1 MPVKHVCP
9 QCGNVL
15 SLNTPMPS
23 LKCPKCKVPMPP
35 ETMGDAPPVE
45 PAPAEAQ
52 RPLRVARS
60 VNVMTTPPPAQ
71 QQQPQ
76 MRTAQ
81 PAAQQQPQE
90 NQSSQ
95 VEILDRLTAV
105 AEKERELLLEK
116 TRLEIEQQRAEALKQ
131 TDLEAQEII
140 AKANADAAAAVEL
153 KKQEAEKHIKQLEA
167 EARQLLKDKLIAE
180 ENTLRDQSKERILEE
195 VKKIAAE
202 AKNKAKEIVDQ
213 AQEQADK
220 TKEEL
225 EKQKEAARQIALDH
239 AKSIQENAEKEAK
252 ELVEKTK
259 SELAEQ
265 KDKAQKAMD
274 SLKQRTEEL
283 DQRQKKVEELEQ
295 KIQELAK
302 SDGNAEKLAALSAVE
317 MENQKEQV
325 QKDVDELL
333 EKAQKDAD
341 KIKKDAEK
349 AAQQRMA
356 TIEKRAL
363 EARKAVIE
371 DDVKKN
377 QSRLWRLNLEVA
389 LLIII
394 AVAAWNAT
402 TTLVKV
408 LDWCA
413 FAIMLGLIGYAIFE
427 MRTYLAS
434 LKAPVSTP
442 TDLSENPTT
451 NLTPNSRSIKPA
463 ASPKNPTTSIPLMP
477 ASKKQSQ
484 SAPLLK
490 KKQVADKPEDE
501 PTKDEQKQEPTKK
514 EPPKDPESKES

>member
-1 MPVKHVCP
+1 
-9 QCGNVL
+9 
-15 SLNTPMPS
+15 
-23 LKCPKCKVPMPP
+23 
-35 ETMGDAPPVE
+35 
-45 PAPAEAQ
+45 
-52 RPLRVARS
+52 
-60 VNVMTTPPPAQ
+60 MTTPPPAQ

-265 KDKAQKAMD
+265 KDKAQKPWIPETTHR
-274 SLKQRTEEL
+274 RTGS
-283 DQRQKKVEELEQ
+283 DRKVEEPNKDPGIGE
-295 KIQELAK
+295 I
-302 SDGNAEKLAALSAVE
+302 DGNAEKLAALSAVE

-442 TDLSENPTT
+442 TDLPKIQR
-451 NLTPNSRSIKPA
+451 LT
-463 ASPKNPTTSIPLMP
+463 
-477 ASKKQSQ
+477 
-484 SAPLLK
+484 
-490 KKQVADKPEDE
+490 
-501 PTKDEQKQEPTKK
+501 
-514 EPPKDPESKES
+514 